1 MKNPKTAAI
10 SVRLDQDLKERLVT
24 TAKNLDLSEND
35 IARHAIRAAVAAIEA
50 NNYRVELPLAMAVK
64 KGEPVTARGPRGGLA
79 AIMRSDPPS
88 VISSTPSLNETP
100 PIPKPATS
108 TRTVMQKI
116 AREAKPKS

>member
-50 NNYRVELPLAMAVK
+50 NNYRVELPLSMAVK
-64 KGEPVTARGPRGGLA
+64 KGEPVTVRGPRGGLA
-79 AIMRSDPPS
+79 AIERLGQPASGTS
-88 VISSTPSLNETP
+88 LTPSPRPLR
-100 PIPKPATS
+100 K
-108 TRTVMQKI
+108 K
-116 AREAKPKS
+116 